1 MIRVGYRAQKTGVI
15 YADTN
20 AKYNMQ
26 QAAANGIKVGAYF
39 FSSAV
44 NEAEAIEE
52 ADWVADFIADYSI
65 TYPVAFDCEGFN
77 TSESRQKSMTKAE
90 RTAVAAAFYR
100 KYMIKAIHLCSMP
113 LHLSLPITASGTLP
127 VLNNHL
133 RYGLHNIR
141 QRLILRLHPH
151 HMRGTYSMWQYTNQG
166 GVAGIGTNVDINVAY
181 FGYSESNSSLSG
193 ETAAAASPDVE
204 AGMVFTSVN
213 DTVTA
218 KDEVRLRDKPSQ
230 DTDATVITTLV
241 NGETIT
247 RTGTSSSGWSRLVY
261 NGQTV
266 YAVTSYLTTDLTPK
280 ATESPHNRI

>member
-44 NEAEAIEE
+44 NEAEAVEE

-100 KYMIKAIHLCSMP
+100 KYMIKVIHLCSMP
-113 LHLSLPITASGTLP
+113 LRLNLPITASGTLP
-127 VLNNHL
+127 VLK
-133 RYGLHNIR
+133 I
-141 QRLILRLHPH
+141 I
-151 HMRGTYSMWQYTNQG
+151 
-166 GVAGIGTNVDINVAY
+166 
-181 FGYSESNSSLSG
+181 
-193 ETAAAASPDVE
+193 
-204 AGMVFTSVN
+204 
-213 DTVTA
+213 
-218 KDEVRLRDKPSQ
+218 
-230 DTDATVITTLV
+230 
-241 NGETIT
+241 
-247 RTGTSSSGWSRLVY
+247 
-261 NGQTV
+261 
-266 YAVTSYLTTDLTPK
+266 
-280 ATESPHNRI
+280 